1 MPCCGGDRIEPLCE
15 DERFWLEAKREDDE
29 EEDDDDDDDE
39 EEEDEAP
46 RIAGG
51 ERGVPARLDE

>member
-1 MPCCGGDRIEPLCE
+1 MPCCGGDRIEPPWE
-15 DERFWLEAKREDDE
+15 DERFWLEVKREDDE
-29 EEDDDDDDDE
+29 EEDDDDDED
-39 EEEDEAP
+39 EDEAP

>member
-1 MPCCGGDRIEPLCE
+1 MPCCGGDRIEPLWE

-29 EEDDDDDDDE
+29 VEEDDDED
-39 EEEDEAP
+39 EDEAP

>member
-1 MPCCGGDRIEPLCE
+1 M
-15 DERFWLEAKREDDE
+15 EANSEDDE
-29 EEDDDDDDDE
+29 EEEDDDE
-39 EEEDEAP
+39 DEDEAP